1 MKDTSFKMKDIS
13 LKMNDTSLKMNDK
26 SLKMKACSKVN
37 GDNYSP
43 KAESENED

>member
-1 MKDTSFKMKDIS
+1 MSNEKLRYEDSQKLNEGINR
-13 LKMNDTSLKMNDK
+13 LNK